1 MEREFAV
8 RSIKLCSVALTAIL
22 LATPACS
29 GNTDSVPPQTTV
41 ADLTTSLSGAAAAT
55 SCDLDTVPH
64 SIDRLIA
71 ALNAGDASGADA
83 AVAAEPRFQ
92 WFSVDPERLSMTA
105 ASDRSTLR
113 SFLDGK
119 IASSVQYEVADLDVA
134 SDRGSD
140 RSRSFNFEMIERID
154 GQPPT
159 HARSKGAIDCDTG
172 LIMVLSVGTRET

>member
-1 MEREFAV
+1 M
-8 RSIKLCSVALTAIL
+8 RSIKLCSVALTAVL
-22 LATPACS
+22 LATPGCS
-29 GNTDSVPPQTTV
+29 GSIDSVTPRTTV
-41 ADLTTSLSGAAAAT
+41 ADPSTSLSGAAAAT
-55 SCDLDTVPH
+55 SCDRDTVPH

-71 ALNAGDASGADA
+71 ALNAGDAGGADA
-83 AVAAEPRFQ
+83 AIAAEPRFV

-119 IASSVQYEVADLDVA
+119 IATSVQYEIANLDVA
-134 SDRGSD
+134 SERGSD

-159 HARSKGAIDCDTG
+159 HARSRGAVDCDTG